1 MGTGLELQRYLD
13 IPAHTRATH
22 IMQPDARVEPTG
34 VPHHARAIPKLVT
47 ILTSIDRDAL
57 PEPQTVHRSA
67 NFLPR
72 YPHLVPHLA
81 RLLPLARMQC
91 GELSMSQSGDASACV
106 LEIISFGRRRGETCM
121 LRHPYAID
129 KDG

>member
-47 ILTSIDRDAL
+47 ILTSIDRDGL

-72 YPHLVPHLA
+72 YPHLVPRLA
-81 RLLPLARMQC
+81 RLLLLARMQC